1 MDMTEYLMSVAMYS
15 IKYSEAFGYKEE
27 DVSFALGRVFRN
39 YQNDVKE
46 YSNQELSLLVTLLSQ
61 VKEEY
66 VQVQD
71 DGSKL
76 NISSKLN
83 ETKKVDGL
91 EIGNIRFTESNG
103 ISTLLADVKNTK
115 SSAIEM
121 TSIMITLLDK
131 DGKNIVEFEGLI
143 APIGPGESTQ
153 LNAGITSDYANAYDF
168 SVKVKSVLYKKSYE
182 KHSNFL

>member
-1 MDMTEYLMSVAMYS
+1 MKKKEKRMILILVVVSIIIISV
-15 IKYSEAFGYKEE
+15 IF
-27 DVSFALGRVFRN
+27 FATRN
-39 YQNDVKE
+39 KNKNNNNVDTTN
-46 YSNQELSLLVTLLSQ
+46 SNAQ

-168 SVKVKSVLYKKSYE
+168 SVKVIK
-182 KHSNFL
+182 